1 MPSNE
6 LAPSASRGPLH
17 DVLSAGLPDLCN
29 KKTGLISPGKL
40 AKALN
45 ITKQAVH
52 KWFHPSRPNRVPAG
66 KIQTLINISANQV
79 RKDGTVYTPLTAE
92 ALLPFVATWERE
104 ES

>member
-1 MPSNE
+1 MTSNE
-6 LAPSASRGPLH
+6 LASGTSRGPLH
-17 DVLSAGLPDLCN
+17 DILSAGLPDLCN

-66 KIQTLINISANQV
+66 KIQTLVKLSADQA
-79 RKDGTVYTPLTAE
+79 RSDSSYKPLTADR
-92 ALLPFVATWERE
+92 LLPYVATWERGE